1 MKTANITIEF
11 DAVKLNALQFHL
23 AKSNVSLEDELQKSI
38 QKLYEKNIPANVR
51 EYVEYTAE
59 AVQESPVRNK

>member
-23 AKSNVSLEDELQKSI
+23 AKSNVSLEGELQKSI